1 MLKMFILNPM
11 ATAVAEKIRG
21 VARRIISSNL
31 SVFFA
36 VSMMVVSAATG
47 SFPVMYN
54 MIAEIARA
62 IRTAKSELARVV
74 PDVLSP
80 DALDGVRIF
89 ASGPPGAVAVS
100 LMM

>member
-1 MLKMFILNPM
+1 
-11 ATAVAEKIRG
+11 
-21 VARRIISSNL
+21 
-31 SVFFA
+31 
-36 VSMMVVSAATG
+36 
-47 SFPVMYN
+47 MYN